1 MNLMTHYS
9 EDWRNMNPR
18 LNSSFAFIFDHLLCK
33 DETVTLLLQK
43 QVVFSSTED

>member
-1 MNLMTHYS
+1 MTHYS

-18 LNSSFAFIFDHLLCK
+18 LKSSFTFIFGHLLVSFLH
-33 DETVTLLLQK
+33 VTLLLQK